1 MAVARGDFLVLS
13 SALLIC
19 GLAFAADVEVTHLRF
34 YVHEVDVGTNA
45 TVVNVASLHTSNT
58 SFAKK
63 NTNNTDTFFVSF

>member
-45 TVVNVASLHTSNT
+45 TVVNVASLHR
-58 SFAKK
+58 
-63 NTNNTDTFFVSF
+63 